1 MHKEKLSAALD
12 SYHDLGG
19 DALLESFDYDPL
31 PEGVYKRLEVAEE
44 LTKELMSQDQWMRL
58 GRQPLTDCG
67 IQFLLVFEGMFQ
79 DLKRK
84 FETRVLKIIMPVL
97 QFPDSSYFVHRLIDF
112 VGPDS
117 FPITK
122 CEFIESIG
130 TPLREV
136 AERTLHSTDN
146 ISNVRGFVNLLFAK
160 RDFVEM
166 AFEHIGNLKQRL
178 NKVVP
183 FPSAG
188 NDPAAFAEAFGLC
201 CESVEGSAGKRQQSM
216 ARLMKLG
223 NQKELYPASEA
234 PILLFNL
241 IGISFRS
248 HADMP
253 S

>member
-1 MHKEKLSAALD
+1 MHEVKLSAALSRYD
-12 SYHDLGG
+12 ALGG
-19 DALLESFDYDPL
+19 DALLKEFDNDIL
-31 PEGVYKRLEVAEE
+31 PEGIYNRLEVAEQ
-44 LTKELMSQDQWMRL
+44 LTKELMRQDQWMRL

-84 FETRVLKIIMPVL
+84 FEARVLKIIMPVL
-97 QFPDSSYFVHRLIDF
+97 QFPDSSYFVHRLIDC

-122 CEFIESIG
+122 CEFIKSIG

-136 AERTLHSTDN
+136 AEHILHSIDS

-160 RDFVEM
+160 REFVEV
-166 AFEHIGNLKQRL
+166 AFEHVGAYTRKGDNDIHEHIGSLKRRL
-178 NKVVP
+178 SKVVP
-183 FPSAG
+183 FQSAG

-201 CESVEGSAGKRQQSM
+201 CEAAVGSAEKRQQTIE
-216 ARLMKLG
+216 RLMKLG

-234 PILLFNL
+234 PI
-241 IGISFRS
+241 
-248 HADMP
+248 
-253 S
+253 

>member
-1 MHKEKLSAALD
+1 MQFRFASLAELMHGEKQSAAL
-12 SYHDLGG
+12 SRYHALGG
-19 DALLESFDYDPL
+19 DALLENFDYDPI
-31 PEGVYKRLEVAEE
+31 PEGVYKRLEVAEG
-44 LTKELMSQDQWMRL
+44 LTKELMRQDQWMRL

-67 IQFLLVFEGMFQ
+67 IQLQLVFEGMFK

-84 FETRVLKIIMPVL
+84 FEARVLKIIMPVL
-97 QFPDSSYFVHRLIDF
+97 QFPDSSYFVHRLIDC

-122 CEFIESIG
+122 REFIESIG
-130 TPLREV
+130 TPLLAV

-146 ISNVRGFVNLLFAK
+146 TNNVRGFVNLLFAK
-160 RDFVEM
+160 RDFVEV

-188 NDPAAFAEAFGLC
+188 NDPAASAEAFGLC
-201 CESVEGSAGKRQQSM
+201 CESVVGSAEKRQQSM

-234 PILLFNL
+234 PI
-241 IGISFRS
+241 
-248 HADMP
+248 
-253 S
+253 